1 MTAWT
6 LLHEHRQ
13 PIDSALYSLNML
25 FSDYRSRL
33 RSWRKNTGGG
43 TEDWPETDSELT
55 AARID
60 NANIV
65 NSLKEIEGNDWLG
78 IEEIEDEIQ
87 VGLKDLAARFRHNP
101 FVPPVPMSV
110 CEYAMELDD
119 YGELEETWSCHYP
132 ELDEDTALAV
142 IAKSDV
148 GMGDQFPQSFM
159 LGVAAHFV
167 SQAWTD
173 DELRQWFQGML
184 GMRGMR
190 GWNGSF
196 ISPKED
202 ILKWAAEKTR
212 LTRKK
217 RAKILAYLT
226 LDVVGYSSEHVRI
239 YDLEHASRIMQMVPL
254 QEMKMEAE
262 KAGIAVASCPTR
274 ASLVLAVIEHIF
286 EDVLLP
292 THSSSC

>member
-6 LLHEHRQ
+6 LIHKSPK
-13 PIDSALYSLNML
+13 PIEFAMYRLNTL
-25 FSDYRSRL
+25 FGDYDSRL
-33 RSWRKNTGGG
+33 RSWRKNTSRGA
-43 TEDWPETDSELT
+43 EDWPETDSELT

-65 NSLKEIEGNDWLG
+65 ISLKELQGNDWLG
-78 IEEIEDEIQ
+78 LEEEIQ
-87 VGLKDLAARFRHNP
+87 VGLKDLAARFRPNP

-110 CEYAMELDD
+110 WKDAMVLGNEEMYD

-132 ELDEDTALAV
+132 ILDEDTALAV
-142 IAKSDV
+142 IALSDV
-148 GMGDQFPQSFM
+148 GMADHFPQSCM

-173 DELRQWFQGML
+173 DEFRQWFQGM
-184 GMRGMR
+184 RGM
-190 GWNGSF
+190 GGSF
-196 ISPKED
+196 IRSKKD
-202 ILKWAAEKTR
+202 ILKWPAKTTK

-217 RAKILAYLT
+217 RAKLLAYLT
-226 LDVVGYSSEHVRI
+226 WDVLNYSSDIVRI
-239 YDLEHASRIMQMVPL
+239 QNLEHTAMRMHMVPL

-262 KAGIAVASCPTR
+262 KAGIAVASYSTR